1 MNKFKKIKRI
11 IVLCI
16 AIVGIIS
23 NNIVCF
29 SQNTIAGQEIRT
41 KVLILAGIID
51 DDNKMY
57 EGVTRQEF
65 AKMISY
71 ASAYKDTINSLVTT
85 AVFTDVPITSEYAS
99 YIKLC
104 TDQGYINSYLGGLY
118 KPYEYIT
125 YKDLI
130 RACLALLGYTNDDF
144 TGNQINGRY
153 QTFCSLDMN
162 TNIDKSK
169 TINEYVLKID
179 AVNAIYNTLKTNMKS
194 GGKTYGESVFNL
206 STTSDGELNATN
218 LVKTKME
225 GPYLLKRGESLNL
238 ALPFDFQTASFIMN
252 GYGTN
257 ISEINRELANNGFVI
272 YYYNTTTKTVYIY
285 KTGVAI
291 DASVNVTKGYV
302 VNIFYSAT
310 DDLTP
315 THVEIDNSLYYLG
328 SSDVKFAFS
337 YYGTLKVG
345 DQIIFIYNVNSSSV
359 GDDSGETYAGTITS
373 AFLYDLNYD
382 LY

>member
-1 MNKFKKIKRI
+1 MIKVRKRI
-11 IVLCI
+11 QKFVVLVLI
-16 AIVGIIS
+16 LLIS
-23 NNIVCF
+23 FNNICF

-57 EGVTRQEF
+57 DGVTRAEF

-71 ASAYKDTINSLVTT
+71 ASSYKDTINQIVST

-104 TDQGYINSYLGGLY
+104 TDQGYITSYLGGLY
-118 KPYEYIT
+118 KPNEFIT

-130 RACLALLGYTNDDF
+130 RACLALLGYTNEDF

-162 TNIDKSK
+162 VNIDKAK

-179 AVNAIYNTLKTNMKS
+179 VVNAIYNTLKTNMKS
-194 GGKTYGESVFNL
+194 GSKTYGESVFNL

-225 GPYLLKRGESLNL
+225 GPYLLKRGESFNL
-238 ALPFDFQTASFIMN
+238 ALPFDFKTANFIMN

-345 DQIIFIYNVNSSSV
+345 DQIIFIYNVNSSST
-359 GDDSGETYAGTITS
+359 GDDDSETYAGTITS

>member
-1 MNKFKKIKRI
+1 MIKVRKRI
-11 IVLCI
+11 HKFVVL
-16 AIVGIIS
+16 VLIILIS
-23 NNIVCF
+23 FNNICF

-57 EGVTRQEF
+57 DGVTRAEF
-65 AKMISY
+65 AKMISC
-71 ASAYKDTINSLVTT
+71 ASSYKDTINQIVST

-104 TDQGYINSYLGGLY
+104 TDQGYITSYLGGLY
-118 KPYEYIT
+118 KPNEFIT

-130 RACLALLGYTNDDF
+130 RACLALLGYTNEDF

-162 TNIDKSK
+162 VNIDKAK

-179 AVNAIYNTLKTNMKS
+179 VVNAIYNTLKTNMKS

-225 GPYLLKRGESLNL
+225 GPYLLKRGESFNL
-238 ALPFDFQTASFIMN
+238 ALPFDFKTANFIMN

-328 SSDVKFAFS
+328 SSDVQFAFS

-345 DQIIFIYNVNSSSV
+345 DQIIFIYNVNSSST
-359 GDDSGETYAGTITS
+359 GDDDSETYAGTITS